1 MLHLSNRVLRRY
13 SPGETRDLP
22 PFIFV
27 GIILLVD
34 YASLMRVKGK
44 KIFSVVIKQI
54 FPDYLDKI
62 RGNRIYSLG
71 EVNICLSA
79 SV

>member
-27 GIILLVD
+27 GRLCIPD
-34 YASLMRVKGK
+34 ESEGK